1 MTTSDKRQNVII
13 VGGGA
18 AGASSARELSAL
30 LDPAKHRL
38 ILITA
43 RPHYTHLPGTI
54 RMVVSSEEKL
64 EERVFMPYVPDWLHG
79 KGEVKVGRVE
89 SIEKSGEK
97 GGRVVLAD
105 GETLDYSV
113 LVLATGST
121 WEGPLNMPDSQEDEL
136 AAIKASRKQFEKANN
151 IVLVGGGAIG
161 IEFAGEIKD
170 LWPEKEVT
178 IVHNQAILLNGAY
191 PEKWRKTLTKRVQK
205 GGVQLVLD
213 DQIDDVVPGQD
224 GTVKTRKGKKITA
237 DLVVPCRGGRPNTGF
252 IASSLG
258 ADVLSSAGRVKV
270 LPTLQLQN
278 HPRIFAG
285 GDIIEWKEQKQA
297 AKAPN
302 HAAVIAKNAFALLE
316 KNQLKAKYAGSPEM
330 IAVSFG
336 RNGGASHLAILWGV
350 TMGDWL
356 TAKIKSQGLI
366 IDMTKKGLGL

>member
-18 AGASSARELSAL
+18 AGASTARELSAL

-161 IEFAGEIKD
+161 IGERNTESLRALTNFRLEFAGEIKD
-170 LWPEKEVT
+170 LWP
-178 IVHNQAILLNGAY
+178 
-191 PEKWRKTLTKRVQK
+191 
-205 GGVQLVLD
+205 
-213 DQIDDVVPGQD
+213 
-224 GTVKTRKGKKITA
+224 
-237 DLVVPCRGGRPNTGF
+237 
-252 IASSLG
+252 
-258 ADVLSSAGRVKV
+258 
-270 LPTLQLQN
+270 
-278 HPRIFAG
+278 
-285 GDIIEWKEQKQA
+285 
-297 AKAPN
+297 
-302 HAAVIAKNAFALLE
+302 
-316 KNQLKAKYAGSPEM
+316 
-330 IAVSFG
+330 VSF
-336 RNGGASHLAILWGV
+336 R
-350 TMGDWL
+350 T
-356 TAKIKSQGLI
+356 
-366 IDMTKKGLGL
+366 